1 MSAKEERNID
11 LKYKKVV
18 NVLNKAGEFPIPFS
32 DVLLKILKHTIKV
45 EELDFILAFRR
56 NISQT
61 MEQLKESSKLSEEEI
76 LKNVSNL
83 AKMGVI
89 FDQPNR
95 RGVMI
100 YRLLPI
106 IRQSEYIFM
115 QKLEKTEEN
124 KELAILFNKL
134 HEELKKSF
142 NMNQDAL
149 TEFLKTLPPID
160 RTVPTLENKDGDS
173 IEISIDKELDIPLE
187 EILPTQRIE
196 DLIKKYDEIAAG
208 HCYCR
213 HQKHFLGE
221 PCKQIELEVEN
232 CFTLGKSARHTS
244 KHGFSRMVS
253 QEEALEI
260 LKKSEKA
267 GLVHKAYHLY
277 SDTSK
282 EEVAICNCCKCCCI
296 NSRSHAFIPLN
307 NSTNWVAQ
315 IDQNV
320 CTGCGTCVE
329 KCHNDAI
336 ELNDDDRA
344 ERIEEYCIGCGVC
357 ALHCPENAISLIQNK
372 RIVNIIPKD

>member
-1 MSAKEERNID
+1 MSIKEEEKID

-18 NVLNKAGEFPIPFS
+18 SVLNKAGEFPIPFS
-32 DVLLKILKHTIKV
+32 DILLKILKITIK
-45 EELDFILAFRR
+45 EKDLDFILAFRK

-61 MEQLKESSKLSEEEI
+61 MEELKKNTKLSEVEI
-76 LKNVSNL
+76 LKNVTNL
-83 AKMGVI
+83 AKMGII

-95 RGVMI
+95 YGKMV

-115 QKLEKTEEN
+115 QKLELTEEN
-124 KELAILFNKL
+124 KKLALLFNEL
-134 HEELKKSF
+134 HEEIKKNF
-142 NMNQDAL
+142 IKNQDSFIEL
-149 TEFLKTLPPID
+149 MKTLPPID
-160 RTVPTLENKDGDS
+160 RTIPTLKNEYGNS

-187 EILPTQRIE
+187 EILPTQKIE
-196 DLIKKYDEIAAG
+196 DLIKKYDEIAVG

-213 HQKHFLGE
+213 QQRLFLGE
-221 PCKQIELEVEN
+221 PCQQIELDVEN

-253 QEEALEI
+253 QQEALEL

-296 NSRSHAFIPLN
+296 NSRSNIFIPMN
-307 NSTNWVAQ
+307 NSTNWLAQ
-315 IDQNV
+315 IDKQL
-320 CTGCGTCVE
+320 CTGCGICIG
-329 KCHNDAI
+329 KCHNNAI
-336 ELNDDDRA
+336 ELNDENVA
-344 ERIEEYCIGCGVC
+344 ERNELYCIGCGVC
-357 ALHCPENAISLIQNK
+357 AQFCPEDAISLIQKN
-372 RIVNIIPKD
+372 RIVNIVPTD